1 MNSDK
6 TFKRTNCFGIPY
18 LVGTLLILA
27 FLTVGIRPVSSQNLK
42 PMVFAVS
49 VKSVTF
55 SPLFIA
61 EQAGFF
67 KEEGISPK
75 FPLMA
80 SDLAVKA
87 LASKDVDFAA
97 SGESV
102 AKAAAIGF
110 PVKIVLNFFNGSF
123 FYIVTKPEIK
133 KMEDLRGKTIA
144 ISRFGS
150 SSDFD
155 ARAAL
160 QRFGLDPAT
169 DVKIIGVGGGN
180 NRLATLISGRV
191 DASMLEVNEKSEA
204 EKAGMKAL
212 LFTGQYTRQPFTGL
226 GTSVQKIVSN
236 REDVKRAV
244 RAVSRA
250 LTAMKQDRNLVKEF
264 FEKELKVKPDEFE
277 EVYQTAMR
285 VFTPTGRIE
294 LEDLKIPYEDAR
306 KGVSNAP
313 QVPMSSLVDFSILDE
328 VQRESR

>member
-97 SGESV
+97 STESV

-110 PVKIVLNFFNGSF
+110 PVKIVMNFFNGSL
-123 FYIVTKPEIK
+123 FYLVTKPEIK
-133 KMEDLRGKTIA
+133 KIEDLRGKTVA

-150 SSDFD
+150 ATDYD
-155 ARAAL
+155 ARAVF
-160 QRFGLDPAT
+160 QRFGMDPAT

-212 LFTGQYTRQPFTGL
+212 LFTGQYTRQTVTGL
-226 GTSVQKIVSN
+226 GTSVQSILTS
-236 REDVKRAV
+236 RDEVKRVV

-250 LTAMKQDRNLVKEF
+250 LMAMKQDRNLVKEF

>member
-6 TFKRTNCFGIPY
+6 SFNRTNCFGIPY
-18 LVGTLLILA
+18 LVAALLILA
-27 FLTVGIRPVSSQNLK
+27 FLIVGARSAGSQTLK

-49 VKSVTF
+49 VKSVSF

-97 SGESV
+97 SADSV

-110 PVKIVLNFFNGSF
+110 PVKVVISFFNGSF

-150 SSDFD
+150 STDFD
-155 ARAAL
+155 ARATF
-160 QRFGLDPAT
+160 QRFGLDPT
-169 DVKIIGVGGGN
+169 SDVKIIPVGGGT

-191 DASMLEVNEKSEA
+191 DASMLEVTEKIEA

-212 LFTGQYTRQPFTGL
+212 LFTGQYSRHILTGL

-244 RAVSRA
+244 RAVYRS

-277 EVYQTAMR
+277 DVYQTAMR
-285 VFTPTGRIE
+285 VFIPTGRAE